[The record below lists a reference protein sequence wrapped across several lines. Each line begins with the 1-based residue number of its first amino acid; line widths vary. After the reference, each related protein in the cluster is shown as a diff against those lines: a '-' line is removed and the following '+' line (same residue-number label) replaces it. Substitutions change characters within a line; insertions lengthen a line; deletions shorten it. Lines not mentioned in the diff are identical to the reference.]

1 MRWPWRRQVDELNR
15 HVERESTQTGGV
27 ENSSAQRPEEHLVG
41 LLASNSYVP
50 DMEAA
55 GQQQLVGSSR
65 LPAEGNWDGLGALG
79 FVKGDPVAGDPLF
92 VEATV
97 PVAWVR
103 RSTDHSMHSEIFDD
117 RGLPRVGIFYKA
129 AFYDRSAHFWIIDVG
144 AHVVSSALNKD
155 TGPVE
160 VPSQWDL
167 LTVEEKTSACEH
179 LRGWTADRWSVT
191 SDELWE
197 RAKQLCALLCDPN
210 EDKCEAGL
218 QKYANPSVR
227 RTAMRER
234 DFR

>member
-1 MRWPWRRQVDELNR
+1 MRSFWRRQFDELNR
-15 HVERESTQTGGV
+15 RIERGSAQTGDV
-27 ENSSAQRPEEHLVG
+27 ENSSARPLEEHLVG
-41 LLASNSYVP
+41 LIVSDSYVP
-50 DMEAA
+50 DMEAS

-65 LPAEGNWDGLGALG
+65 LPAEGDWDGLVALG

-92 VEATV
+92 VEATA

-103 RSTDHSMHSEIFDD
+103 RSMDHSLHSEIFDD

-167 LTVEEKTSACEH
+167 LTVDEKISACEH
-179 LRGWTADRWSVT
+179 LRGLTADRWSVI
-191 SDELWE
+191 SDEHWE

-210 EDKCEAGL
+210 EDKCEAGP
-218 QKYANPSVR
+218 QK
-227 RTAMRER
+227 
-234 DFR
+234 